1 MFALASNSYFQIAV
15 GAVLSL
21 VGSFLANYW
30 FHGRVE
36 KRRAER
42 EAKRAYN
49 NLMNRLVHTTIADI
63 NHPLHLMP
71 VEISDRI
78 EDLVFALHDVNPK
91 FEHIE
96 LVKQAI
102 LQAADLRKQQEEK
115 YKQPPNEPL

>member
-21 VGSFLANYW
+21 VGSFWANYW

-78 EDLVFALHDVNPK
+78 EDLKFALHDVNPK
-91 FEHIE
+91 FDHIG

-102 LQAADLRKQQEEK
+102 LQAADVRKQQEEK
-115 YKQPPNEPL
+115 YNQPPKEPL